1 MALVGSTGLIY
12 SNCTKENL
20 VPLSKTVIAASQKNQ
35 TATLDAGFC
44 TDVPVPAQQKI
55 RYLFILDHS
64 SLNQVAVIN
73 NGNTSNSDP
82 TGSRRYGAIINF
94 VQNLVPSPQV
104 SVGFDIIDFSDSSN
118 TKQVA
123 GLNTFDTDVNDFINI
138 ATSDWEGPNQDPLN
152 PAPTDGGFTDYNA
165 ALQAAYTLIQ
175 QDLQNQLDLSTTQS
189 SIVSTNYI
197 LVFVTAGTPVVQTT
211 VDLNG
216 NTLGSPGTSFTE
228 DYTTLVKPALMQVL
242 GLKTDPKYSQFVSSI
257 TLNTAYY
264 YNTAS
269 LPTDAATSA
278 TVDYLKQM
286 ALDGNGTF
294 QNSSGAQVLYQSFAP
309 PLISLQSQL
318 VDVFIEN
325 KNAVWWNG
333 TLLQDSDGDGIPD
346 AVEGQLGSNATLSDS
361 DGNGVS
367 DLVEYTTAGKTCTAS
382 GCSQGGRNL
391 FAICAGFNPQVDST
405 GLTKYQSTSNDGLN
419 DCEKYVLGANYKS
432 FNSSGSLI
440 PDFMALKNGISIQP
454 GNPYVGN
461 AIPFADSLTNYSK
474 LKMGLPVNSAVTD
487 LTRYK
492 VRVTNLEVAPLPT
505 DSANPKHDNL
515 AVSCYH
521 MNVSNIAV
529 TGDAN
534 TLRVSLVM
542 NSALGQDKAYMK
554 VAETRLPASLSV
566 QVSDTDFK

>member
-1 MALVGSTGLIY
+1 MVFSMGLVY

-20 VPLSKTVIAASQKNQ
+20 VPLSQAVVAASQKNQ
-35 TATLDAGFC
+35 TATVDAGFC

-82 TGSRRYGAIINF
+82 TGSRRYGALINF

-123 GLNTFDTDVNDFINI
+123 GLNTFDTDANDFINI

-152 PAPTDGGFTDYNA
+152 PAPTDGGYTDYNA

-211 VDLNG
+211 VDLSG

-228 DYTTLVKPALMQVL
+228 DYTTLVKPALMQIL
-242 GLKTDPKYSQFVSSI
+242 GLKSDPKYSQFVSSI
-257 TLNTAYY
+257 TLNTAFY

-269 LPTDAATSA
+269 LPTDAAVSA

-294 QNSSGAQVLYQSFAP
+294 QNSSGAQVLFQSFAP
-309 PLISLQSQL
+309 PIISLQSQL

-325 KNAVWWNG
+325 KNAIYWNG
-333 TLLQDSDGDGIPD
+333 LLMQDSDGDGIPD
-346 AVEGQLGSNATLSDS
+346 VLEAKMGSNPQLSDS

-367 DLVEYTTAGKTCTAS
+367 DLVEGTISGQPCAAS
-382 GCSQGGRNL
+382 GCSQGGRNP
-391 FAICAGFNPQVDST
+391 FVICAGFNPQVDST

-474 LKMGLPVNSAVTD
+474 LKMGLPLSAAVTD
-487 LTRYK
+487 LTQYK
-492 VRVTNLEVAPLPT
+492 VRVTNLQLAPLPT
-505 DSANPKHDNL
+505 DSSNPKSGNL

-521 MNVSNIAV
+521 INVSNIAV

-534 TLRVSLVM
+534 TIRVSLVM
-542 NSALGQDKAYMK
+542 NSAVGQDKPYLK
-554 VAETRLPASLSV
+554 VAEARLPASLSA
-566 QVSDTDFK
+566 QLTDADFK